1 VRWRFTF
8 AVILAGTVLGAA
20 APSAR
25 ALTFTRHPW
34 LNLQTETSILI
45 AWQTDVPATGKVLYA
60 PAPVTDWSGASETAH
75 PGALVDHTV
84 PLTALDPGTVY
95 RYKVV
100 SGADTLD
107 AGTFRTAPSA
117 PGPFRF
123 LAFGDIGKATPEQ
136 MVVASRV
143 DSLNADFAIL
153 TGDIIYD
160 NGEPWN
166 FTPFYFD
173 IYRPTLKRIPF
184 YPALGNHDC
193 YYDACAS
200 YVSTY
205 YLPTNYATEPE
216 HAYSFDYG
224 NAHFATI
231 EVINENVSP
240 KPAQIAWLDADLAA
254 TTKTWKFVFFHVPA
268 YSNGGGHGGDA
279 TIAAALGP
287 VFASRGVDIVFQGH
301 NHFYT
306 RTYPISGGAAVD
318 QGQEPAYFNPLGP
331 IYVTAG
337 GGGRALYT
345 LTPLSPIEV
354 TSQYLFHTAVIDVD
368 GDSLMLRAVGMDGT
382 VFDTMTLKK
391 GTTTAVEVAA
401 FTAEPDPAGVRLQWD
416 ASGSTSSSGFNVYRA
431 TGSAAPV
438 RLNAAPLQGNGRL
451 QYLDTTAAPGA
462 TYRYRLGI
470 LDGGSERVT
479 GWIEGKAGA
488 PYKFAIDGPKPNPS
502 GGPSAISFTLAR
514 RSEASL
520 RIIDVQGRV
529 VRTLPLGSLNAGP
542 HRANWDGRDGH
553 GKQVASGRYYVVL
566 SAGSDEVRTPL
577 TMLR

>member
-1 VRWRFTF
+1 MRRRFIV
-8 AVILAGTVLGAA
+8 AALSVSLIGAA
-20 APSAR
+20 APAH

-34 LNLQTETSILI
+34 LNLQTPTSILI
-45 AWQTDVPATGKVLYA
+45 AWQTDVPATGRVLYA
-60 PAPVTDWSGASETAH
+60 PAPVADWSGAMETEH
-75 PGALVDHTV
+75 SGALVDHSV
-84 PLTALDPGTVY
+84 PLTGLDPGTAYGY
-95 RYKVV
+95 RVV
-100 SGADTLD
+100 SGTDTLD

-136 MVVASRV
+136 LTMASRV

-173 IYRPTLKRIPF
+173 IYRPTLRRIPF
-184 YPALGNHDC
+184 YPSLGNHDC
-193 YYDACAS
+193 YYDNGAS

-205 YLPTNYATEPE
+205 YLPANYAAEPE
-216 HAYSFDYG
+216 RAYSFDYG
-224 NAHFATI
+224 NAHFAAI

-240 KPAQIAWLDADLAA
+240 KPAQIAWLDADLAT
-254 TTKTWKFVFFHVPA
+254 TTKPWKFVFFHVPA

-279 TIAAALGP
+279 AIAAALGP
-287 VFASRGVDIVFQGH
+287 IFDSRGVDIVFQGH

-318 QGQEPAYFNPLGP
+318 QSQEPAYFNPRGP

-337 GGGRALYT
+337 GGGRALYA
-345 LTPLSPIEV
+345 LTAPSTIEAA
-354 TSQYLFHTAVIDVD
+354 SQSVFHTAVIDVD
-368 GDSLMLRAVGMDGT
+368 GDSLMLRAVRIDGT
-382 VFDTMTLKK
+382 IFDTMTLKK
-391 GTTTAVEVAA
+391 GTATAVEVGA
-401 FTAEPDPAGVRLQWD
+401 FMAEPDPGGVRLEWT
-416 ASGSTSSSGFNVYRA
+416 ASGSTSVSGFNVYRA
-431 TGSAAPV
+431 IGSADPV
-438 RLNAAPLQGNGRL
+438 RLNAAPLRGNGHL
-451 QYLDTTAAPGA
+451 EYLDTTAAPGA

-470 LDGGSERVT
+470 LDGGSERAT
-479 GWIEGKAGA
+479 GWIEGTAGA
-488 PYKFAIDGPKPNPS
+488 PYKFAIDGTKPNPS
-502 GGPSAISFTLAR
+502 GGPSAISFTLSR
-514 RSEASL
+514 RSEATL
-520 RIIDVQGRV
+520 RFVDVRGRV

-542 HRANWDGRDGH
+542 HRTSWDGRDDH

-566 SAGSDEVRTPL
+566 SSGAEEVRAPL

>member
-1 VRWRFTF
+1 VRGRFIV
-8 AVILAGTVLGAA
+8 AVILAGTVLGVG
-20 APSAR
+20 APAR

-45 AWQTDVPATGKVLYA
+45 AWQTDAPATGKVLFA
-60 PAPVTDWSGASETAH
+60 PAPVTDWSGATETEH
-75 PGALVDHTV
+75 SGALVDHTV
-84 PLTALDPGTVY
+84 PLTGLVPGTAY
-95 RYKVV
+95 GYKVV
-100 SGADTLD
+100 SGTDTLD

-123 LAFGDIGKATPEQ
+123 LAFGDIGKATSEQ
-136 MVVASRV
+136 VAIASRV

-173 IYRPTLKRIPF
+173 IYRPTLQRVPF

-193 YYDACAS
+193 YYDNGTS
-200 YVSTY
+200 YMSTY

-216 HAYSFDYG
+216 RAYSFDYG
-224 NAHFATI
+224 NAHFAAI

-254 TTKTWKFVFFHVPA
+254 STKMWKFVFFHVPA
-268 YSNGGGHGGDA
+268 YSNGGGHGGDPA
-279 TIAAALGP
+279 IAAALGP
-287 VFASRGVDIVFQGH
+287 IFASRGVDIVFQGH

-318 QGQEPAYFNPLGP
+318 QSQDPAYFNPRGP

-337 GGGRALYT
+337 GGGRALYA
-345 LTPLSPIEV
+345 LTPLSSIEAV
-354 TSQYLFHTAVIDVD
+354 SQSVFHTAVIDVD
-368 GDSLMLRAVGMDGT
+368 GDSLMLRAVKMDGT
-382 VFDTMTLKK
+382 IFDTMTLKK
-391 GTTTAVEVAA
+391 GTPTAVEVAA
-401 FTAEPDPAGVRLQWD
+401 FTAAPDPGGVRLTWT

-438 RLNAAPLQGNGRL
+438 RLNAGPLQGNGQL
-451 QYLDTTAAPGA
+451 EYLDTTAAPGA

-470 LDGGSERVT
+470 LDGGSERAT
-479 GWIEGKAGA
+479 GWIEGTAGA
-488 PYKFAIDGPKPNPS
+488 PYKFAIDGAKPNPS

-514 RSEASL
+514 RSEATL
-520 RIIDVQGRV
+520 RVIDVQGRI

-542 HRANWDGRDGH
+542 HRANWDGRDDH

-566 SAGSDEVRTPL
+566 SAGSDEVRAPL